1 MTSSL
6 FSNTPTVTVLDNR
19 GLQVRELAYY
29 RHPDNPATTQTR
41 ITRHQYDARSTLRQ
55 SADPRLFTRGLANA
69 TYLTDLAGNV
79 LRADSVDAGTT
90 VSLNDAA
97 GRPCVSVIGLTATDG
112 EDDAS
117 QAVTRTW
124 QYEEASLPGRPLSI
138 MEKTSDGGT
147 RVTERYVYAENTA
160 DNKALNLAG
169 QCVRHYDPSG
179 RIETNSIGLTGAP
192 LSVSQTMLDGADD
205 ITTIADWQ
213 GGGSSAWDDLLGGET
228 FTSLTTTDATGAA
241 ITTTDAKGNLQRVA
255 VDVAGLLTG
264 SWLTLK
270 GGAEQV
276 IVKSLTYSAA
286 GQKLREV
293 HGNGVVTT
301 YTYEPETLRLIGIKT
316 ERPSGHASG
325 AKVLQDLR
333 YEYDPVG
340 NVLNIGNEAEEA
352 RFWRNQKVAPENT
365 YSYDSL
371 YQLVSAAG
379 RELVSRGQQG
389 VTLPPASIP
398 LPTDSNT
405 YTNYTRTYSY
415 DEAGNLTKIQHSSPA
430 ANNSYTTNIT
440 VSERSNR
447 GVLST
452 LTDDP
457 TKVDAFFTAGG
468 QQIQLQPGGG
478 NNLTWTP
485 RNELQAVSTGAD
497 IQEFYHY
504 DGSSQR
510 TMKVRQQS
518 AVDQWQVWYLPGLEY
533 RKSPSES
540 LQVITVGEAGRA
552 QVRVL
557 HWESGKPADIGNDQV
572 RYSYDNLIGSSALE
586 VDGDGQVISIEEYY
600 PYGGTAVWTA
610 RSAIEADY
618 KTIRYSGKERDATG
632 LYYYG
637 YRYYQPWVG
646 RWLSSDPAGTVDGL
660 NLYNMVNNN
669 PVNYTDHLGLSKLER
684 IVSAG
689 KSAFKAHSL
698 YSKAKDKIT
707 PVTETVKT
715 ISKIT
720 PGGLTKQ
727 LIDHGFDKSI
737 DKSRKKILHGTT
749 HSILDTK
756 YYIGHMRKMK
766 KKDAIRKGGGKGA
779 MIAQHAPIIGA
790 AIGAG
795 VGYVKGKL
803 GSNISR
809 LLGKK
814 INRVTH
820 AILPNHS
827 VIAEGVSVAASVQIS
842 SRMNGG
848 GSTGMTTLYAE
859 AVVAGRG
866 IIASNS
872 AALTQERTDIIGFA
886 ATGAKMLNA
895 ENDSPALRGAA
906 IIAFG
911 LEEKPTAKD
920 TEAMG
925 YAAAIGSEWTQSAV
939 NTAADEWLP
948 ASISGYVKSH
958 VTPGLATIG
967 AAAYSAQ
974 VAKDRQII
982 NGWIEFD

>member
-1 MTSSL
+1 MNTSL
-6 FSNTPTVTVLDNR
+6 FSNTPLVTVLDNR
-19 GLQVRELAYY
+19 GLHVRELAYY
-29 RHPDNPATTQTR
+29 RHPDDLNATQTR
-41 ITRHQYDARSTLRQ
+41 ITRHQYDARAALRQ
-55 SADPRLFTRGLANA
+55 SADQRLFARGLANA

-97 GRPCVSVIGLTATDG
+97 GRPYLNVIGLTTDG
-112 EDDAS
+112 EVDDTS

-138 MEKTSDGGT
+138 MEKTPDGET
-147 RVTERYVYAENTA
+147 RVTERYVYADNTDA
-160 DNKALNLAG
+160 EKALNLAG

-179 RIETNSIGLTGAP
+179 RVETNSIGLTGAP
-192 LSVSQTMLDGADD
+192 LSISRKMLKGTND
-205 ITTIADWQ
+205 INARADWQ
-213 GGGSSAWDDLLGGET
+213 GADSSAWDDLLGGET
-228 FTSLTTTDATGAA
+228 YTSLTTTDATGAA

-270 GGAEQV
+270 DGAEQV

-286 GQKLREV
+286 GQKLREE

-316 ERPSGHASG
+316 ERPSGHVSG

-333 YEYDPVG
+333 YKYDPVG
-340 NVLNIGNEAEEA
+340 NVLNISNEAEEA

-415 DEAGNLTKIQHSSPA
+415 DEAGNLMQIQHSSPA
-430 ANNSYTTNIT
+430 ANNSYTTDIT

-447 GVLST
+447 GVLNT
-452 LTDDP
+452 LTEDP
-457 TKVDAFFTAGG
+457 TKVDALFTAGG
-468 QQIQLQPGGG
+468 QQIQLQSGDG
-478 NNLTWTP
+478 NSLAWTP
-485 RNELQAVSTGAD
+485 RNELRTVSSGAG

-510 TMKVRQQS
+510 TMKVRQQNNG
-518 AVDQWQVWYLPGLEY
+518 DQWQVWYLPGLEY

-552 QVRVL
+552 QVRAL
-557 HWESGKPADIGNDQV
+557 HWESGQPAGIGNDQV

-586 VDGDGQVISIEEYY
+586 VDGDGKVISIEEYY

-660 NLYNMVNNN
+660 NLFRMVRNN
-669 PVNYTDHLGLSKLER
+669 PLTLKDSDGLKPINENFRESKGDLVYGLAAPRGGYISTAIGRPFIPDNKDAPASIIDLYNNTVSGQTLLSVDMKILQGFMNSPKKYEKR
-684 IVSAG
+684 LSPPTNIKELVTKSRDYPLWEHYFLAGESNPKFNISAIYKEVRKSAG
-689 KSAFKAHSL
+689 KTPYHEWHMTGAQAAPKL
-698 YSKAKDKIT
+698 LWKRGSKLGIEMAASGAGSKIHFVLDELDISSIVNKEGLGGQSITASELRYAYRNRERLAGRIHFYKDKAEVDAPWDT
-707 PVTETVKT
+707 SPQLWASYKPK
-715 ISKIT
+715 SKHERNEPT
-720 PGGLTKQ
+720 Q
-727 LIDHGFDKSI
+727 LIAQRRSGSLFRSMRRI
-737 DKSRKKILHGTT
+737 LSKK
-749 HSILDTK
+749 
-756 YYIGHMRKMK
+756 
-766 KKDAIRKGGGKGA
+766 
-779 MIAQHAPIIGA
+779 
-790 AIGAG
+790 
-795 VGYVKGKL
+795 
-803 GSNISR
+803 
-809 LLGKK
+809 
-814 INRVTH
+814 
-820 AILPNHS
+820 
-827 VIAEGVSVAASVQIS
+827 
-842 SRMNGG
+842 
-848 GSTGMTTLYAE
+848 
-859 AVVAGRG
+859 
-866 IIASNS
+866 
-872 AALTQERTDIIGFA
+872 
-886 ATGAKMLNA
+886 
-895 ENDSPALRGAA
+895 
-906 IIAFG
+906 
-911 LEEKPTAKD
+911 
-920 TEAMG
+920 
-925 YAAAIGSEWTQSAV
+925 
-939 NTAADEWLP
+939 
-948 ASISGYVKSH
+948 
-958 VTPGLATIG
+958 
-967 AAAYSAQ
+967 
-974 VAKDRQII
+974 
-982 NGWIEFD
+982 